1 MAVKL
6 IAFGDIHEHTGNVGK
21 IEGLSDAD
29 AVIITGDLTNFAGVR
44 KAKEVIEYVSRYN
57 SRVYAQ
63 LGNLDQEE
71 VNDYLD
77 ELGINLHANGFIIQ
91 GIGIFGVGGSNPTP
105 FNTPTEYSEQQIEA
119 FIRKGYE
126 KIKDIPLKILAPHA
140 PPYNTKVDVVGSGT
154 HVGSTAVRAFI
165 EKYQPQLCLTGHIH
179 EAVGTDR
186 IGETIIVN
194 PGMLRHGGYIKV
206 VERDGRL
213 ETDLKKV

>member
-1 MAVKL
+1 VKL

-29 AVIITGDLTNFAGVR
+29 AVIITGDLTNFAGAR
-44 KAKEVIEYVSRYN
+44 KAKEVIESIKRYN
-57 SRVYAQ
+57 PRVYAQ

-71 VNDYLD
+71 VNGYLD
-77 ELGINLHANGFIIQ
+77 ELGINLHANGIIIQ
-91 GIGIFGVGGSNPTP
+91 GVGIFGVGGSNPTP
-105 FNTPTEYSEQQIEA
+105 FNTPTEYSEEQIEA

-126 KIKDIPLKILAPHA
+126 KIKDIPLKIMVPHA
-140 PPYNTKVDVVGSGT
+140 PPYNTNVDVVGSDA

-194 PGMLRHGGYIKV
+194 PGMLKYGGYIEV
-206 VERDGRL
+206 VEKDARL
-213 ETDLKKV
+213 EADLKKV